1 MTPRPSL
8 SARTA
13 RIKAETRQRVSDRPA
28 RVANVEVRAGTTT
41 LRAPWRPD
49 RKLPG
54 VTVNIV
60 LVEETGTPA
69 GQEPIQWLLLT
80 TLPIETEEQ
89 VRAIVASYCQRWGI
103 EVDFKTLKSGCRIA
117 ERHFESLDRER
128 NCLALDMIIAWR
140 TLLLCRLGRQ
150 CPDLDCETV
159 FEPSERKSVDLVV
172 TKREPPKKAPKLND
186 LIRLIASLGG
196 DINRKTSEPGTQTLW
211 FGLQRLNDFANCYD
225 SFGPN
230 SKKT

>member
-1 MTPRPSL
+1 MSLNGEPSFIRSWHSRPR
-8 SARTA
+8 AF
-13 RIKAETRQRVSDRPA
+13 RPA

-49 RKLPG
+49 RKIPEA
-54 VTVNIV
+54 TVNIV

-69 GQEPIQWLLLT
+69 GQEPIPWLLLA

-89 VRAIVASYCQRWGI
+89 VRAIVTCYCQRWGI
-103 EVDFKTLKSGCRIA
+103 EVYFKTLKSGCRIE
-117 ERHFESLDRER
+117 ERRFESLDREL
-128 NCLALDMIIAWR
+128 NCIALDMIIAWR

-159 FEPSERKSVDLVV
+159 FEPSEWKSVSLVV
-172 TKREPPKKAPKLND
+172 TKQKPPKKAPKLND

-196 DINRKTSEPGTQTLW
+196 DVFVE
-211 FGLQRLNDFANCYD
+211 
-225 SFGPN
+225 SFGT
-230 SKKT
+230 KTDVISFTPSRIGTMCSCLV